1 MVRIL
6 NPRKTCVWKH
16 LEQKL
21 FRNYF
26 EKSRVLTVNHKKQGK
41 CMHNSI
47 MFHCYVDT
55 KYLKG
60 EQIKGTG
67 ITKGAPSYDLTELY

>member
-1 MVRIL
+1 
-6 NPRKTCVWKH
+6 
-16 LEQKL
+16 
-21 FRNYF
+21 
-26 EKSRVLTVNHKKQGK
+26 
-41 CMHNSI
+41 MHNSI

-67 ITKGAPSYDLTELY
+67 ITKGAPSYDLTELYYN